1 MHKAGIYIHMP
12 FCRVKCMYCDFYSVT
27 DKDEFM
33 PIFFDSLIKEIQ
45 MCQLNTKNWEID
57 SIFIGGGTPSL
68 MSSKQLENLI
78 KELDNNFD
86 LSHIKEFTI
95 EANPGE
101 APEERL
107 KSFKSLGVNRV
118 SMGVQSLNEDLL
130 KFLTRI
136 HGKDEVLKTFKALRK
151 VGFDNINCDLIFN
164 IPNQTLQIW
173 GNDLKDIL
181 QLEPEHLS
189 CYSLTVEKGTQLY
202 NYVNSGKVKMPS
214 NDKSSEL
221 YRYTQSL
228 MSDYGYEQYE
238 ISNWSKPKLECKH
251 NLHYWEIDPCL
262 AFGPSAHGFDGKS
275 RFSNIS
281 NLDMYINKIKLSK
294 SPQIQIQELSDKN
307 YSNEL
312 IGFGLRIKN
321 GINLNRI
328 SDELK
333 SNFEKIFEKNKD
345 KWGKFLTR
353 ENNRL
358 RLTKEGYAF
367 ADAVAVDFLL

>member
-78 KELDNNFD
+78 KELDDNFD

-281 NLDMYINKIKLSK
+281 NLDMYINKIKLGK
-294 SPQIQIQELSDKN
+294 SPQIQTQELSNKN

-333 SNFEKIFEKNKD
+333 SNFEEIFEKNKD

>member
-1 MHKAGIYIHMP
+1 MP

-27 DKDEFM
+27 DRDEAM
-33 PIFFDSLIKEIQ
+33 PTFFDSLIKEIK
-45 MCQLNTKNWEID
+45 MCQIDTKSWTID

-68 MSSKQLENLI
+68 MSSNQLESLI
-78 KELDNNFD
+78 KELDTKFD
-86 LSHIKEFTI
+86 LKNVKEFTI

-118 SMGVQSLNEDLL
+118 SMGVQSLNKSLL

-136 HGKDEVLKTFKALRK
+136 HGKNEVLKTFEILRK

-173 GNDLKDIL
+173 ENDLKEVL
-181 QLEPEHLS
+181 QLGPEHLS

-202 NYVNSGKVKMPS
+202 NYVNSGKIKMPS

-221 YRYTQSL
+221 YHFTQSL
-228 MSDYGYEQYE
+228 MSDYGYQQYE

-294 SPQIQIQELSDKN
+294 SPQIQKLELSNKD

-333 SNFEKIFEKNKD
+333 SNFENILKKNED
-345 KWGKFLTR
+345 KWGKFLIR
-353 ENNRL
+353 EDNCL
-358 RLTKEGYAF
+358 RLTNKGYAF